1 MSGFGQT
8 ARGALLIAG
17 TSIGGGMLALPVLT
31 SQAGFLPSL
40 LLYLACWLFM
50 VCTGL
55 LFLEISLW
63 MQRDANI
70 VSMSERT
77 LGVGGKIAAWLLY
90 LFLFYSLTLA
100 YIVGSGELIVEL
112 LSQAVTLTSW
122 QGQLFFLVL
131 FAPFIYAGARWI
143 GFLNVPLMIGL
154 GLSYLFFVILGV
166 THVDTVLLAR
176 RDWSQLGMALP
187 ITFTAFAYQG
197 IIPTLVTYLDR
208 DVRQVRLAILV
219 GSFLPFIAYVIWQW
233 LILGIVPAEGP
244 NSLAEALEKGQ
255 NAVHPLKN
263 ILNVSGVYVAGQ
275 FFAFFAL
282 VTSFFGVTLGL
293 FDFLADGFK
302 IKKDLP
308 GKLLLCV
315 MIFVPPLLFAVVHPH
330 VFLIA
335 LDHAGGLGC
344 ALLLGLLPV
353 LMVWSGRYYLG
364 LRGDYQVGGGRV
376 LLVLLAAFVVLELI
390 CEFFF

>member
-1 MSGFGQT
+1 
-8 ARGALLIAG
+8 
-17 TSIGGGMLALPVLT
+17 
-31 SQAGFLPSL
+31 
-40 LLYLACWLFM
+40 
-50 VCTGL
+50 
-55 LFLEISLW
+55 
-63 MQRDANI
+63 
-70 VSMSERT
+70 
-77 LGVGGKIAAWLLY
+77 
-90 LFLFYSLTLA
+90 
-100 YIVGSGELIVEL
+100 
-112 LSQAVTLTSW
+112 
-122 QGQLFFLVL
+122 
-131 FAPFIYAGARWI
+131 
-143 GFLNVPLMIGL
+143 
-154 GLSYLFFVILGV
+154 
-166 THVDTVLLAR
+166 
-176 RDWSQLGMALP
+176 MALP

-275 FFAFFAL
+275 IFAFFAL

-308 GKLLLCV
+308 CKLLLCV